1 MLKRV
6 VWLTC
11 LLWAGLALSQPLS
24 EFTLPDVNGK
34 KHNLSDYRGKWVI
47 VNYWATWCP
56 PCLEEIPELV
66 DFHEKHKNVDAV
78 VLGINHEEVDGKF
91 LRTFIDE
98 YLISYPVLRGDMDGP
113 MPFGP
118 IEGLPTTV
126 IVSPD
131 GKMTRVKVG
140 GVTMQKLEEMISEE
154 KKKNPAKKKT

>member
-1 MLKRV
+1 MSKKF
-6 VWLTC
+6 VWLAF
-11 LLWAGLALSQPLS
+11 LLCTGLAVGQPLS
-24 EFTLPDVNGK
+24 DFTLLDVNGK

-91 LRTFIDE
+91 LRTFVDE
-98 YLISYPVLRGDMDGP
+98 YLISYPVLRGDVDGP

-118 IEGLPTTV
+118 IQGLPTTV
-126 IVSPD
+126 VVSPD
-131 GKMTRVKVG
+131 GKVASIKVG
-140 GVTMQKLEEMISEE
+140 GVTMKKLEDLLDQE
-154 KKKNPAKKKT
+154 KKRSPAKKKT